1 MGAGEENTGFSFLA
15 FFKNLQWNSCNRE
28 LTTCKCAIQWHM
40 LCSQCCATT
49 TSVSSQSIL
58 TTPKG
63 DPTPISSL
71 LPSLSSPG
79 LWPPLFCFLPLQI
92 YLFRLFQILGWTKK
106 KKIHLV
112 FFHTI
117 LRKNP
122 SKLFGHPTNGIL
134 HCVTF
139 GFWLLSCNMMFSRFT
154 HVVADISTSFLC
166 V

>member
-1 MGAGEENTGFSFLA
+1 MCNSVAHAMFSV
-15 FFKNLQWNSCNRE
+15 
-28 LTTCKCAIQWHM
+28 
-40 LCSQCCATT
+40 LCDHHLCLILEHPHHPERRPHTHQ
-49 TSVSSQSIL
+49 QS
-58 TTPKG
+58 P
-63 DPTPISSL
+63 PFSL
-71 LPSLSSPG
+71 LPWLVATTLLFSASIDLSVPIISK
-79 LWPPLFCFLPLQI
+79 I
-92 YLFRLFQILGWTKK
+92 RLDKK
-106 KKIHLV
+106 KKINLV